1 MEQSLGY
8 GGGAGEERGVSTAE
22 THGCGGG
29 EGYQWGEA
37 GAWGTR
43 FFDEA
48 FAGVHEEGG
57 CGGDGGV
64 ETGGGRDAAGARR
77 MEQILW
83 GATTTG
89 ADERRG
95 DEDTWATTR
104 GMRGA
109 RGGSTV
115 SK

>member
-1 MEQSLGY
+1 ME
-8 GGGAGEERGVSTAE
+8 R
-22 THGCGGG
+22 
-29 EGYQWGEA
+29 
-37 GAWGTR
+37 
-43 FFDEA
+43 D
-48 FAGVHEEGG
+48 
-57 CGGDGGV
+57 
-64 ETGGGRDAAGARR
+64 GGRDAAGARR

-83 GATTTG
+83 GTTTTR